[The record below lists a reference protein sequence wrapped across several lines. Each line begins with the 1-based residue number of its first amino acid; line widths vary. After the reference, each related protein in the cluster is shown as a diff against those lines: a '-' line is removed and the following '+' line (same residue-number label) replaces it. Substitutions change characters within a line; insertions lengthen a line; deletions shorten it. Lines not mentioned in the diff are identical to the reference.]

1 MSLKRMLG
9 LEQFPLDDQEIMRQ
23 IAEARRN
30 NINIIEFSSGTK
42 RARINISGIS
52 PEGMMYQ
59 WQDYWGKWW

>member
-1 MSLKRMLG
+1 MLG
-9 LEQFPLDDQEIMRQ
+9 LEQFPLDDGEIMRQ

-42 RARINISGIS
+42 KARINISSIS